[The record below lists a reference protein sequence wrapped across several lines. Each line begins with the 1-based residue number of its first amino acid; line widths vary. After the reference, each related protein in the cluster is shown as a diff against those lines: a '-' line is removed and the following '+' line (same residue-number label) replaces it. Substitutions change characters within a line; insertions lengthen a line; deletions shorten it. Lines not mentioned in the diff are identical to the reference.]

1 MGYIIPNEFFDNLL
15 SRISFI
21 IDKNDYTDINNNII
35 NISREN
41 LINIIGIIRN
51 NKYKFKSAN
60 KLELYNKIIDGLYDN
75 MKTYQ
80 INLANKNYYNN
91 NYDYIHTN
99 IKTNNNL
106 IDSIYL
112 KYIIENIPGLQV
124 LVDVVRNKP
133 IILEYKLQIIPN
145 EDIEFT
151 VPYNKFMI
159 SSISLMIRVFNDY
172 DKYKRIIIS
181 ITIFDYIFRNF
192 NFVKNNKKF
201 AKVIVDKIKEF
212 LNLNLEDIN
221 QVLKKY
227 YDNENALVIWS
238 TYIENIIK

>member
-1 MGYIIPNEFFDNLL
+1 MGYLIPNEFFDKLL
-15 SRISFI
+15 STIGFI
-21 IDKNDYTDINNNII
+21 IDKDDYTNINNNII

-51 NKYKFKSAN
+51 NKYKFKSVS
-60 KLELYNKIIDGLYDN
+60 KLKLYNKIIDGLYDN

-80 INLANKNYYNN
+80 INLANKNYYNK

-106 IDSIYL
+106 IDSMYL

-124 LVDVVRNKP
+124 LIDVENNKSN
-133 IILEYKLQIIPN
+133 IYQLQIIPN

-151 VPYNKFMI
+151 EQYNKFMI
-159 SSISLMIRVFNDY
+159 SSIGLMIRVFNYY

-181 ITIFDYIFRNF
+181 LTIFDYIFRNF

-201 AKVIVDKIKEF
+201 AKVVVDKMKEF
-212 LNLNLEDIN
+212 LNINLEDIN

-227 YDNENALVIWS
+227 YDNENALIIWS

>member
-1 MGYIIPNEFFDNLL
+1 MGYLIPNEFFDKLL
-15 SRISFI
+15 STIGFI
-21 IDKNDYTDINNNII
+21 IDKDDYTNINNNII

-51 NKYKFKSAN
+51 NKYKFKSVN
-60 KLELYNKIIDGLYDN
+60 KLELYNKIIDELYDN
-75 MKTYQ
+75 IKIFQ

-106 IDSIYL
+106 IDSMYL

-124 LVDVVRNKP
+124 LVDVQNNKSN
-133 IILEYKLQIIPN
+133 IVEYKLQIIPN
-145 EDIEFT
+145 EDIEFNEQ
-151 VPYNKFMI
+151 YNKFMI
-159 SSISLMIRVFNDY
+159 SSIGLMIRVFNDY

-181 ITIFDYIFRNF
+181 ISIFDYIFRNF

-201 AKVIVDKIKEF
+201 AKVVVDKMKEF
-212 LNLNLEDIN
+212 LNINLEDIN
-221 QVLKKY
+221 QILKKY

-238 TYIENIIK
+238 TYIENII